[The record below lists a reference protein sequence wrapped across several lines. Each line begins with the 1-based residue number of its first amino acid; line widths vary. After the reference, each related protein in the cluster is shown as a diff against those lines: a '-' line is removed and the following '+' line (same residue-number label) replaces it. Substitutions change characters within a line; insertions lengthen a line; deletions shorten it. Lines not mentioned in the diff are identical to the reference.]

1 MEKQEFINEIIS
13 KLKKINVNINEEI
26 GEKFYKYTE
35 LLLEWNKKINL
46 TAITDLDDIILKHY
60 VDSLTINKYI
70 TNNNRIIDIGTGAG
84 FPGIPLKLLNK
95 EKEFI
100 LVDSLNKRVKFLE
113 EVVNQLN
120 INNIEVIHARVEDL
134 AKNNK
139 YRENID
145 IATSRAVANLSTL
158 LEYMLPFIK
167 INGVCICMKGPKISE
182 EINGAKNAIEIL
194 GGKIEKIENIN
205 LPDTDIERN
214 IVIVKKIRPTP
225 NKYPRK
231 AGMPAKEP
239 LN

>member
-70 TNNNRIIDIGTGAG
+70 INNNRIIDIGTGAG

-158 LEYMLPFIK
+158 LEYMLPFVK

>member
-158 LEYMLPFIK
+158 LEYMLPFVK

>member
-158 LEYMLPFIK
+158 LEYMLSFVK

-205 LPDTDIERN
+205 LPDTGIERN

>member
-134 AKNNK
+134 SKNNK

-158 LEYMLPFIK
+158 LEYMLPFVK